1 LPFQGADPF
10 PISGGEEPPIRAV
23 IQVSL
28 AADAVLIP
36 RPILTRQCGDGWPTF
51 TVFVKVGI
59 HRGIMGSS
67 INREWSLESST
78 QNQNNKLSASVVPT
92 FTKNV
97 KVGHPSVHALVKG
110 WQGYKGAVDK
120 CYDGG

>member
-1 LPFQGADPF
+1 MFFGKGGPVYRSWRRIQGIDHGREAHLYVFGKVD
-10 PISGGEEPPIRAV
+10 R
-23 IQVSL
+23 
-28 AADAVLIP
+28 
-36 RPILTRQCGDGWPTF
+36 WPTF

-59 HRGIMGSS
+59 HAAGNHGVEYKSRM
-67 INREWSLESST
+67 ELESST

>member
-1 LPFQGADPF
+1 M
-10 PISGGEEPPIRAV
+10 E
-23 IQVSL
+23 
-28 AADAVLIP
+28 
-36 RPILTRQCGDGWPTF
+36 
-51 TVFVKVGI
+51 
-59 HRGIMGSS
+59 
-67 INREWSLESST
+67 LESST